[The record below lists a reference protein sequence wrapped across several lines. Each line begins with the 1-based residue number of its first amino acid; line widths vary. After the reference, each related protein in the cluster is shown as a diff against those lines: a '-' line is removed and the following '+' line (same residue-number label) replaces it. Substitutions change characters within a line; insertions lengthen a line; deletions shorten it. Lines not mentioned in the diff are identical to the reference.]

1 MQIGIVGAGIGGLA
15 AAALLAQA
23 GHQVALAE
31 RFATP
36 QPVGSGL
43 VVQPVGLA
51 VLDALGAGDA
61 AREQGAP
68 HRVMQGRQDGRRAA
82 DRLPAGRR
90 PPRAAVVWSLSR
102 AALADWS
109 GTDVEAW
116 RAGAKAFWPEMAP
129 FLATITSPA
138 QMTPAAYSHGGLL
151 LPMAGMAWPAA
162 AAPAKMA
169 GKQEIR
175 P

>member
-15 AAALLAQA
+15 AAKLLAQA

-61 AREQGAP
+61 ARELGAP
-68 HRVMQGRQDGRRAA
+68 LRVMQGRQDGRRAA

-90 PPRAAVVWSLSR
+90 PPPRGCGLVAVPRGACGLAGDRRRGMARRGQGVLARNGTVSGHHHIARA
-102 AALADWS
+102 D
-109 GTDVEAW
+109 D
-116 RAGAKAFWPEMAP
+116 P
-129 FLATITSPA
+129 
-138 QMTPAAYSHGGLL
+138 GGLL
-151 LPMAGMAWPAA
+151 PWRPSAADGRNGMASRCSP
-162 AAPAKMA
+162 
-169 GKQEIR
+169 R
-175 P
+175 